1 MKAAAPFCFS
11 LVAPKPNPME
21 KQITAVALVLSIAGL
36 GYLKAQQLDRME
48 AQAEL
53 DAAAAVMAAEAEAEA
68 ADEASRVQFEVPHD
82 KDAETSDIDIVLDG
96 MASYDADKDSITF
109 SWAQTEG
116 PEVALSEEVPG
127 RSTFKA
133 SPGKYTFE
141 LTVTDIYGESSSQ
154 EARVSVQSE
163 PNIAPTVEVSVY
175 TQPHS
180 NE

>member
-1 MKAAAPFCFS
+1 MSSITQSSRVQAAGNMSAPALLNRISSAPATAAATGANAVS
-11 LVAPKPNPME
+11 K
-21 KQITAVALVLSIAGL
+21 ITA
-36 GYLKAQQLDRME
+36 E
-48 AQAEL
+48 
-53 DAAAAVMAAEAEAEA
+53 AAVMAAEAEAEA

-96 MASYDADKDSITF
+96 MASYDADMDSITF

-163 PNIAPTVEVSVY
+163 PNVAPSVEVSVY

>member
-1 MKAAAPFCFS
+1 
-11 LVAPKPNPME
+11 
-21 KQITAVALVLSIAGL
+21 
-36 GYLKAQQLDRME
+36 ME

-116 PEVALSEEVPG
+116 PEVALSKTSLDVP
-127 RSTFKA
+127 RSRHL
-133 SPGKYTFE
+133 PKYTFE

-163 PNIAPTVEVSVY
+163 PNVAPSVEVSVY

>member
-1 MKAAAPFCFS
+1 
-11 LVAPKPNPME
+11 ME

-48 AQAEL
+48 AQAEI
-53 DAAAAVMAAEAEAEA
+53 DAAAAVIASEAEAEA
-68 ADEASRVQFEVPHD
+68 ADVASRVQFEVPHD
-82 KDAETSDIDIVLDG
+82 RDAETSEIDIVLDG
-96 MASYDADKDSITF
+96 AESYDPDKDAISF

-116 PEVALSEEVPG
+116 PDVVLSEEVPG

-141 LTVTDIYGESSSQ
+141 LTVTDAYGETASQ

-163 PNIAPTVEVSVY
+163 PNVAPNVQVSVY

-180 NE
+180 SDE

>member
-1 MKAAAPFCFS
+1 
-11 LVAPKPNPME
+11 ME

-82 KDAETSDIDIVLDG
+82 RDAETSDIDIVLDG
-96 MASYDADKDSITF
+96 MASYDADMDSITF

-116 PEVALSEEVPG
+116 PEVALSEDVPG

-133 SPGKYTFE
+133 APGKYTFE
-141 LTVTDIYGESSSQ
+141 LTVTDTYGESSSQ
-154 EARVSVQSE
+154 EARVSVHTE
-163 PNIAPTVEVSVY
+163 PNVAPSVEVSVY

-180 NE
+180 DE